1 MIIRSPTELGAAVKA
16 RRKALGE
23 DQAALASRV
32 GVSRQWISALEN
44 GKSTLELG
52 LVLQTLKALDMPL
65 STSGDQS
72 PRSAA
77 PTARTDLNSIIDAA
91 RRR

>member
-1 MIIRSPTELGAAVKA
+1 VFIRSAMELGAAVKA
-16 RRKALGE
+16 RRKAIGE
-23 DQAALASRV
+23 DQAALAARI

-52 LVLQTLKALDMPL
+52 LVLQTLKALDMPQ
-65 STSGDQS
+65 SISSDQS
-72 PRSAA
+72 THAGA
-77 PTARTDLNSIIDAA
+77 PLPRTDLNALIDAA

>member
-1 MIIRSPTELGAAVKA
+1 MIIRSAMELGAAVKA

-23 DQAALASRV
+23 DQAALAVRV

-65 STSGDQS
+65 STSTGQS
-72 PRSAA
+72 TPAVPPA
-77 PTARTDLNSIIDAA
+77 PRTDLNALINAA

>member
-1 MIIRSPTELGAAVKA
+1 MIIRSPKELGAAVKA

-23 DQAALASRV
+23 DQAALAGRV
-32 GVSRQWISALEN
+32 GVSRQWISALKK

-65 STSGDQS
+65 STSDQS
-72 PRSAA
+72 IRAA
-77 PTARTDLNSIIDAA
+77 PSIPRTDLSAIIETA

>member
-1 MIIRSPTELGAAVKA
+1 MIIRSARELGAAVKA

-23 DQAALASRV
+23 DQAALASRSV
-32 GVSRQWISALEN
+32 CRGSWISALEN

-52 LVLQTLKALDMPL
+52 LVLQTLRALDMPL
-65 STSGDQS
+65 SISPGQS
-72 PRSAA
+72 SRTASSAS
-77 PTARTDLNSIIDAA
+77 RTDLNALIDAA